1 MKYKLYER
9 LTDFFRMRLFSKTNI
24 AIVAVLS
31 VVLNIALA
39 GVAYNEHKEL
49 VSMSALYATDE
60 TVTEETTAAYLTT
73 SALAEATVPAADE
86 AEETTQAG
94 TTQEVTEAQ
103 TSSDESNE
111 EQGTYYV
118 TNSGTKY
125 HKGNCSYLSKSR
137 NAISLADAKARGYQ
151 PCSRCIK

>member
-9 LTDFFRMRLFSKTNI
+9 ALDFFRMRIFSKTNI

-31 VVLNIALA
+31 VVLNVAMA
-39 GVAYNEHKEL
+39 GITYKEHKEL
-49 VSMSALYATDE
+49 VSMSALYAVGE
-60 TVTEETTAAYLTT
+60 VAVEETTAASLTT
-73 SALAEATVPAADE
+73 SGLVETTVPAADE
-86 AEETTQAG
+86 SEETTEPG
-94 TTQEVTEAQ
+94 TTGKVTEAQ
-103 TSSDESNE
+103 TSSAESNV

-125 HKGNCSYLSKSR
+125 HRANCSYLSKSR
-137 NAISLADAKARGYQ
+137 HAISLTDAKAGGYQ